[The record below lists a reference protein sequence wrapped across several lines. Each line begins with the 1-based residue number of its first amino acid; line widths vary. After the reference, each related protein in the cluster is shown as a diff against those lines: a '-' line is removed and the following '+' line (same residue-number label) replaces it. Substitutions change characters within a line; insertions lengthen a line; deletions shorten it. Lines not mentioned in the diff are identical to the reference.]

1 MKLAIVTVAIGD
13 NYAALAKMTHPT
25 LRAYA
30 ERIGADFIVIDRTK
44 IAETSP
50 HYEKFQ
56 IYDLLNVYHRI
67 IYLDTDLIVRE
78 DCPNLFD
85 IVEPRSLGMFDE
97 GAIMDRTQA
106 MAQACADYQTEI
118 KNWDGRYFN
127 TGVMVISRTHKE
139 IFKKPAKEIWNFYEQ
154 SYINVKAFEKGA
166 KIHNLDYRF
175 NRMSCMDKVTGEH
188 RLASYIVHYAGVLGG
203 LSALIPADLQAWSS
217 GAHKSLKRHVLI
229 EVGSNRLGDNV
240 AVEPVVRHMIESR
253 PDASFAIAATHPAV
267 FGHLREIG
275 VAVSGFDDIQYKPDT
290 PYLSVTTDKPREHPL
305 KRALSADRMHMTDY
319 ASIVAMKRTL
329 PYAKKQIK
337 LPVTQ
342 KGIGE
347 VLEVVGASL
356 ADHVLVHPGKAWPSK
371 TFPEAYWQDVIKNLV
386 EMKLKVAV
394 IGADSA
400 LTGVLGMEL
409 PEGVV
414 DLRNL
419 LSEEGLFAAVSMSP
433 VLITNDSAP
442 LHIAGAFDNEV
453 VLIPTCKDPDLI
465 LPWRK
470 GSQYYKVTILT
481 GNSKMW
487 EQEKLDLT
495 GLEPW
500 DMESVPGN
508 ITDYLPEPRRVA
520 LAATSLTPTS

>member
-13 NYAALAKMTHPT
+13 NYAALAEMTHPT

-56 IYDLLNVYHRI
+56 IYDLLNIYHRI
-67 IYLDTDLIVRE
+67 IYLDTDLIVRD

-154 SYINVKAFEKGA
+154 SYINVKTFEKRA

-203 LSALIPADLQAWSS
+203 LSALIPADLQAWAS

-229 EVGSNRLGDNV
+229 EVGSNRLGDNI
-240 AVEPVVRHMIESR
+240 AVEPVVRYMIENA
-253 PDASFAIAATHPAV
+253 DGTEFAVAATHPAV
-267 FGHLREIG
+267 FGHLRDKG
-275 VAVSGFDDIQYKPDT
+275 VQVSTFEDIRYKPDT
-290 PYLSVTTDKPREHPL
+290 PYLHVVTDKPEEDVL
-305 KRALSADRMHMTDY
+305 KKALSADRMHMTDY
-319 ASIVAMKRTL
+319 ASIVSMRRTL
-329 PYAKKQIK
+329 PYKDKRIQ

-342 KGIGE
+342 KGISE
-347 VLEVVGASL
+347 VLEAAGDLSTRTA
-356 ADHVLVHPGKAWPSK
+356 LVHPGKAWPSK
-371 TFPEAYWQDVIKNLV
+371 TFPEGYWLEVVN
-386 EMKLKVAV
+386 KLLALNVTPAV

-400 LTGVLGMEL
+400 LTGVLGMDL
-409 PEGVV
+409 PEGAV

-419 LSEEGLFAAVSMSP
+419 LSEEGLFAAVSMAP

-442 LHIAGAFDNEV
+442 LHVAGAFDNHV
-453 VLIPTCKDPDLI
+453 VLIPTCKHPDLI
-465 LPWRK
+465 LPWREE
-470 GSQYYKVTILT
+470 GQYHRVHVMT
-481 GNSKMW
+481 GAKKLW
-487 EQEKLDLT
+487 EDETLDLSRT
-495 GLEPW
+495 TTW
-500 DMESVPGN
+500 DMEAPPEDFK
-508 ITDYLPEPRRVA
+508 DYLPEPTAVA
-520 LAATSLTPTS
+520 SKARELIS